1 MKSEESRESHRT
13 KSQFFV
19 LRVTGLFSFNR
30 PTYLIRDP
38 KLAKKLAVKDFDYF
52 MDDRIVLNENVNKL
66 FGKSLIGLTGQKWR
80 GKFFKWLISNLV
92 CSNQDSC
99 RNVSDMRTTLSPAFT
114 GSKMRQMYEFVAKVG
129 QQSADTIKDQI
140 KAKGDNVF
148 EFKELATR
156 FTVDVIATSAFGIEV
171 NSFKDPDNDFQKIA
185 QRVTNFGNFSSVIKV
200 IGYLTIPRIMKFF
213 KVSFFG
219 QYVDDFF
226 DKAVIE
232 MMRIREEKGIVRHD
246 MINLLMQAKKGY
258 LTHQSKEEE
267 NISEG
272 FATVEEVQAG
282 QKQVKTQWDDDDI
295 AAQ

>member
-1 MKSEESRESHRT
+1 
-13 KSQFFV
+13 
-19 LRVTGLFSFNR
+19 
-30 PTYLIRDP
+30 
-38 KLAKKLAVKDFDYF
+38 
-52 MDDRIVLNENVNKL
+52 
-66 FGKSLIGLTGQKWR
+66 
-80 GKFFKWLISNLV
+80 
-92 CSNQDSC
+92 
-99 RNVSDMRTTLSPAFT
+99 MRTTLSPAFT

-140 KAKGDNVF
+140 EAKGDNVF

-171 NSFKDPDNDFQKIA
+171 NSFKDPDNDFHKIA
-185 QRVTNFGNFSSVIKV
+185 HEMTNFASFKTAIKFF
-200 IGYLTIPRIMKFF
+200 GFLTVPWLMKFLKIKFFDTKIEVFFDEAVHEIMK
-213 KVSFFG
+213 
-219 QYVDDFF
+219 
-226 DKAVIE
+226 
-232 MMRIREEKGIVRHD
+232 IREEKGIVRHD
-246 MINLLMQAKKGY
+246 MINLLMQAKKGN